1 MKKKGSMLALI
12 VILMVQGIF
21 GTGLGMFNGQRVS
34 AAGAGNPASDPGNGV
49 SVTNAVY
56 GSAAGQSIL
65 TNVTVQDSK
74 GTVIDSVYNPDAGRV
89 ELGSDAIL
97 LYDWELGD
105 NHNYVD
111 GSTFEFD
118 LPKAFKLYNS
128 INGVLETDIGDVGT
142 FTVSVDG
149 HVVMTFNSLVD
160 NAEVRGKLKFQ
171 TELSQEGIGGGTPDV
186 EIPIELRDGVKQ
198 IIIPVKPAK
207 GNLLGKNGKV
217 VNDGRGKPSTILW
230 TLQVNTVLE
239 RIDKPVIEDL
249 IPSGLTLETGSV
261 KINNLTVNVDG
272 STAVGAEAA
281 VGEFSIDTSDASKL
295 VVTKSSP
302 MNSAYQIEYST
313 TIAAG
318 DTTEF
323 LNTATLSDNG
333 QQKAYAENKQTID
346 RGELLAK
353 EVVLY
358 DENDRTIDWSILY
371 NSRETTIPEVDAR
384 LEDRFNSTQEL
395 VNGSLQVKDTQ
406 TGAILTEGT
415 DYVLT
420 PLVNSG
426 GKTGFDLKFEKDITT
441 EHEIT
446 YQTKASGRVIKDETV
461 TNSVYGNGVTRE
473 AKQLMQSKALIKSN
487 DGFDYKDKTI
497 KWQITLNQDTYSMDN
512 VILKDMFTNGGLEL
526 TGPIV
531 VKDAVGTLWDEGLD
545 YTVDAS
551 TPNQGFTVEFLKPVD
566 KAIII
571 TYTTKFD
578 YDLRQNKDDQSF
590 WNRADLSWEE
600 GSKPFST
607 TRNVSL
613 KPNPLTVG
621 NGDKSGA
628 YDAVYKEI
636 TWTIQGN
643 YNFNS
648 VDKPVVKDKLVS
660 PQQYVDGSLEV
671 YNLNVD
677 ASGKTNRGVVIPS
690 TQYSITEPSEAN
702 GNELQIAFKDK
713 IDAPFLITFKTALGD
728 RIIERESIANE
739 AILMDDNTPVS
750 NWNGSARV
758 PRGGEYVAKTGVQ
771 NGEKIEWTLHI
782 NRGQSYV
789 EAAKVS
795 DEPSGNLI
803 LVEDSFRLYETKVA
817 VDGTVTKTDKLVNHS
832 DYKLNFIYGDTEKFV
847 LEFLSP
853 IDRPYILEYETLIDA
868 ADREVVSNSAGFEG
882 KGITAGITDSKQ
894 RFEVRMSSGSGSGS
908 GVRGSL
914 EVLKVDRADPSLILE
929 GATFVLQDTQGKR
942 PEVTLTTDAA
952 GKALFTKLLYGDYI
966 LKETSAPQGYVI
978 DQATTTI
985 TIDSSIKQTG
995 NVKRITITN
1004 SKDSVTPG
1012 PDPGNPDPNPG
1023 NPDPNPS
1030 NPDPNPGNP
1039 DPNPGN
1045 PDPNP
1050 GNPDPNPGN
1059 PDPNPGNPDP
1069 NPGNPDP
1076 NPGNPDPN
1084 PGNPDPNP
1092 GTSPGGTESPG
1103 GNNDKETPNVPGEI
1117 VRPGETDP
1125 VVPGEVDPEP
1135 IPVEVPE
1142 EDDTLV
1148 GNETANPQ
1156 DPSTPSA
1163 ENDTNRNPVQETK
1176 PESGP
1181 IAMLPKTGESNPE
1194 PFQLGGLALMLTGF
1208 ILSRRLRNKRQ

>member
-1 MKKKGSMLALI
+1 MKRKGSMLALI

-21 GTGLGMFNGQRVS
+21 GTGFGTFNGQRVS
-34 AAGAGNPASDPGNGV
+34 AAGAANPASGPGNGT

-56 GSAAGQSIL
+56 GAGSGQSIL

-74 GTVIDSVYNPDAGRV
+74 GTVIDSVYNPNAGRV
-89 ELGSDAIL
+89 ELGSDVIL

-149 HVVMTFNSLVD
+149 HVVMTFNTEVENS
-160 NAEVRGKLKFQ
+160 EVRGTLRFQ
-171 TELSQEGIGGGTPDV
+171 TELSKEGISGGNPDV

-207 GNLLGKNGKV
+207 GNLLDKSGKV
-217 VNDGRGKPSTILW
+217 VNDARGKPSAIVW

-239 RIDKPVIEDL
+239 RIDKPVIVDL

-261 KINNLTVNVDG
+261 KINHLTVNVDG

-281 VGEFSIDTSDASKL
+281 IGEFSIDTSDASKL

-313 TIAAG
+313 TIDAG
-318 DTTEF
+318 DTSEF
-323 LNTATLSDNG
+323 LNTATLLDNG

-346 RGELLAK
+346 RGEILTK
-353 EVVLY
+353 SKVHY
-358 DENDRTIDWSILY
+358 DEKTRTIDWSILY
-371 NSRETTIPEVDAR
+371 NSRETTILAADAR

-406 TGAILTEGT
+406 TGVILTEGT

-420 PLVNSG
+420 PVVSSG

-461 TNSVYGNGVTRE
+461 TNSVYANGVTRRAE
-473 AKQLMQSKALIKSN
+473 QWMQSKALIKSN
-487 DGFDYKDKTI
+487 DGIDYKDKTI
-497 KWQITLNQDTYSMDN
+497 KWKITLNQDAYSMDN
-512 VILKDMFTNGGLEL
+512 VILEDLFTNGGLEL

-531 VKDAVGTLWDEGLD
+531 VKDAVGTPWDEGSD

-551 TPNQGFTVEFLKPVD
+551 TPDQGFTVEFLKPID

-578 YDLRQNKDDQSF
+578 YDLRQNKDNESF

-600 GSKPFST
+600 GGKPFSA
-607 TRNVSL
+607 TRNASL
-613 KPNPLTVG
+613 KPNPLTVE
-621 NGDKSGA
+621 NGDKSGV

-677 ASGKTNRGVVIPS
+677 ASGNTSRGVVIPS
-690 TQYSITEPSEAN
+690 TQYSVTVPSETN

-750 NWNGSARV
+750 SWNGSARV

-817 VDGTVTKTDKLVNHS
+817 MDGTVTKTDTLVNPS
-832 DYKLNFIYGDTEKFV
+832 DYKLQFIYGDTEKFV

-914 EVLKVDRADPSLILE
+914 EVLKVDKADPSLTLE

-978 DQATTTI
+978 DQATTSI

-995 NVKRITITN
+995 NIKRITITN
-1004 SKDSVTPG
+1004 SKDSVPPGPG
-1012 PDPGNPDPNPG
+1012 PD
-1023 NPDPNPS
+1023 
-1030 NPDPNPGNP
+1030 PGNP

-1084 PGNPDPNP
+1084 PGDPDPNPGNPDPNP
-1092 GTSPGGTESPG
+1092 GTSPGGETPG
-1103 GNNDKETPNVPGEI
+1103 GNTDEATPTVPGEI
-1117 VRPGETDP
+1117 VQPGETDP
-1125 VVPGEVDPEP
+1125 VVPGEVDPVP

-1142 EDDTLV
+1142 DDDTQV
-1148 GNETANPQ
+1148 GNETAKPE

-1163 ENDTNRNPVQETK
+1163 ENDTNRNPVHETK

-1181 IAMLPKTGESNPE
+1181 IATLPKTGESNPV
-1194 PFQLGGLALMLTGF
+1194 PFQLGGLALMLAGF
-1208 ILSRRLRNKRQ
+1208 FLSRRLRNKRQ